1 MSDERDVERGR
12 QARAVLES
20 PVYLE
25 AHDAIEGEI
34 VRLWRES
41 KNAEDREQLHALL
54 GLHGK
59 LKSALEGVMRSGEV
73 AKAELIR
80 KRGRMG
86 QALDALIR

>member
-1 MSDERDVERGR
+1 MSDEQDVERGR
-12 QARAVLES
+12 RAQEVLENT
-20 PVYLE
+20 VYIE

-41 KNAEDREQLHALL
+41 KNAQDREQLHALL

-59 LKSALEGVMRSGEV
+59 LKTALESVMRSGEIGR
-73 AKAELIR
+73 AELLR

-86 QALDALIR
+86 QVLDALAR